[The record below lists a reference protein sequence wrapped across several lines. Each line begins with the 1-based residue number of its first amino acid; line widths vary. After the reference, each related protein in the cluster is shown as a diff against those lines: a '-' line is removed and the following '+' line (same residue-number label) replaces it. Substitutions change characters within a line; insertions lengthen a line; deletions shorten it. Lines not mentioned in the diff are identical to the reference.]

1 MEVKSPEQ
9 RALLLSQT
17 GPSSEAKGLA
27 RYELISQLGRGASG
41 TVFLAR
47 SRTSQRL
54 LVLKQISLFQGRARA
69 QNENSLLEKMS
80 HPSIV
85 RSLGSFCEGGYQYI
99 AMEYAEGGDLHA
111 YVTELR
117 KAKSKTPESRVW
129 DIARQ
134 LFSALEYVHGRQVIH
149 RDVKAPN
156 IFISGDGSIRL
167 GDFGVSKSLHQNLVS
182 EKDNFTRI
190 GTPLYL
196 APEIVQHKAY
206 DYKIDVW
213 AAGIVL
219 YFLCTHR
226 MPFQSE
232 NLLAL
237 GALIV
242 QEQPLPIDGYS
253 SDLVSLVNACLQKK
267 PEDRLSASQALS
279 LALNNGP
286 PGQKKI
292 IQADS
297 NLFKSFTK
305 SFINKKS
312 SFLPAINPN
321 EPIISQEPPTNAEKN
336 SSNSEVE
343 PPKQEDIP
351 PVVKKQ
357 SSIILSKPAFLFRP
371 LTAITHSSSS
381 TLNKIQAVMRN
392 REVDLSSQLRIKE
405 VSSSKLNLQNHSFP
419 TKEDEKKSFSQAKD
433 ALKENHIIN
442 MKRFLWEQP
451 KEMFS
456 VYTNENTDLN
466 FAPSAQEFFKK
477 RPLSSVAPINRLKSF
492 RPFSGVPHA
501 FA

>member
-1 MEVKSPEQ
+1 MKVKSLEQ
-9 RALLLSQT
+9 RDLLLSPT
-17 GPSSEAKGLA
+17 VSSSEKKGLA
-27 RYELISQLGRGASG
+27 RYELLSQLGRGASG

-117 KAKSKTPESRVW
+117 KTKSKTPESRIW

-182 EKDNFTRI
+182 ERDNFTRI

-237 GALIV
+237 GTLIV
-242 QEQPLPIDGYS
+242 HEQPLPIDGYS
-253 SDLVSLVNACLQKK
+253 SDLISLVNACLQKK
-267 PEDRLSASQALS
+267 PEDRLSAFQALS
-279 LALNNGP
+279 LALKTGP
-286 PGQKKI
+286 QGQKKAV
-292 IQADS
+292 QAES
-297 NLFKSFTK
+297 SLFKTFTRSFA
-305 SFINKKS
+305 SKKS
-312 SFLPAINPN
+312 GSLPALQPNDSPLPQEVPSNP
-321 EPIISQEPPTNAEKN
+321 EKN
-336 SSNSEVE
+336 ISNSENE
-343 PPKQEDIP
+343 PPKQEEIP
-351 PVVKKQ
+351 PILKKQ
-357 SSIILSKPAFLFRP
+357 NSVNLLKPALLFRP
-371 LTAITHSSSS
+371 LTAIAHSSSS
-381 TLNKIQAVMRN
+381 TLNKIQAAMRN
-392 REVDLSSQLRIKE
+392 RETDVSSQLKIKE
-405 VSSSKLNLQNHSFP
+405 VSSAKLIPPAQYLLS
-419 TKEDEKKSFSQAKD
+419 KEDEKKSVSQAKD
-433 ALKENHIIN
+433 AVKENHIMN
-442 MKRFLWEQP
+442 MKRFLWDQP
-451 KEMFS
+451 NEMFS
-456 VYTNENTDLN
+456 VYTNENTDLH
-466 FAPSAQEFFKK
+466 FAPSAQDFFKK
-477 RPLSSVAPINRLKSF
+477 RPLSSVAPISRLKSF
-492 RPFSGVPHA
+492 RPFSGVRHA